1 MVPSAGSSSPRSSR
15 SSVVF
20 PLPFGPTSPT
30 FIPAVRT
37 KFSPLNKPAAHA
49 RRRTSQRHVLELHQ
63 PLRLALRGLKIDSR
77 RAHRWSAQSIAA
89 SCPIIA
95 LAVSMRAFDFVVRA
109 FGPRRSHSI
118 SVFTRLRRLSCCLLC
133 DSR

>member
-15 SSVVF
+15 RNVVL

-30 FIPAVRT
+30 FDPAVRT
-37 KFSPLNKPAAHA
+37 KFSPLKSLRSPISHATSLNSTSRFVLRCVASKSMPAVFTVV
-49 RRRTSQRHVLELHQ
+49 RE
-63 PLRLALRGLKIDSR
+63 
-77 RAHRWSAQSIAA
+77 SIAA
-89 SCPIIA
+89 SCPIIS
-95 LAVSMRAFDFVVRA
+95 LAESIRAFDFVVRA

-118 SVFTRLRRLSCCLLC
+118 SVRTRLRKLSCCLLC